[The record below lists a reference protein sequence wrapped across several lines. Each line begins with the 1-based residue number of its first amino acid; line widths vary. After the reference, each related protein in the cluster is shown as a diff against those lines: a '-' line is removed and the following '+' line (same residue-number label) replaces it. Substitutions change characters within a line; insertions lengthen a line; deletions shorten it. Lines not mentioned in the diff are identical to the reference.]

1 MTFTPHGHHLIGGK
15 QVSGEERFRSAP
27 ATGDAFE
34 FSAGSPDLV
43 AQACA
48 AAHARRQH
56 GQADESED
64 RRFAA
69 ARLGGF
75 WLFGLGFSA

>member
-43 AQACA
+43 AQA
-48 AAHARRQH
+48 
-56 GQADESED
+56 
-64 RRFAA
+64 
-69 ARLGGF
+69 
-75 WLFGLGFSA
+75 